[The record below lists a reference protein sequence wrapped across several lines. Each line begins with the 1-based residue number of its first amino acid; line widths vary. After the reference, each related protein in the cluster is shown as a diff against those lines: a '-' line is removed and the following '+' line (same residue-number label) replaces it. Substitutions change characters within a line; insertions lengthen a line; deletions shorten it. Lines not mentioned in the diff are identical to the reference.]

1 LAGKCNAG
9 LPALWSKAV
18 VEEHYATARAV
29 TVGQDGTYV
38 AIGYQHV
45 TNQPDDAV
53 VWRMDASG
61 KLLGKATFGAPLG
74 QELAV
79 DGVANGAGYAVLAV
93 ARTASGQP
101 ADFWLFFVDGQL
113 NPVGGEGLKY
123 GQPETEDVPYALA
136 PLADGFVLVGG
147 KGAYKGPQDVFVV
160 RTDKLGKLLWSKTY
174 GVAGLNEFA
183 TAARVTSDGGLL
195 LAGQVSPNAA
205 NQDSLIL
212 RVSLETQQQQWQTTL
227 SWPGVNDY
235 AVGAALVGGQLMV
248 ASYADSGAAGYG
260 KAGLTLVDSATG
272 AIKWSRLLGSQPIQF
287 ASDITATADGGAL
300 VVGTSEKDAQTGMW
314 LMRVDGDGWP
324 LWERSHV
331 LGTGSDGTSAAM
343 LPGGGAIAVGG
354 TYGEKMD
361 FGDLY
366 LARIDAFG
374 NASCATSGDC
384 LGKGP
389 SDCSDGLPCTSDDCT
404 GGTLCLH
411 NPFDAL
417 CDDGNVCTADACG
430 AKGCV
435 HTPVAE
441 ATPCSSGQ
449 ACTLGDQCLAG
460 QCTVRPPLWSKTL
473 GSTGGA
479 AAITALATLGEDAV
493 AVGNCASQAGDICVW
508 RVDPAGKV
516 LWFKTFGTAAVESA
530 LDIAA
535 LSDGTLGIVG
545 RSTGKTW
552 LLHLDGS
559 GLQLA
564 SVLVSLPG
572 TTALAIAAT
581 ANGGAVIAGYA
592 EMALGDENAW
602 YARLNSD
609 FSIAFQKN
617 LGSVLP
623 ERFVDVAWAN
633 NQLWAVG
640 YTTLVSGK
648 SLWAVRTDS
657 SNNHE
662 QFNLEASTAGF
673 TAVRAAPQGGEAV
686 AVGTS
691 IAGAPV
697 YYRLAAG
704 GSTVAKITS
713 SALGQK
719 LPLAMVAWMPTNAA
733 GGGAAVVAGDLLWR
747 YAETGGIAWQASLAG
762 SPDSKFAAI
771 ASSYKALWLG
781 GSQGESAWLARR
793 DVYGNATCSASGP
806 CFDLPAT
813 YCTDGIACS
822 GDTCS
827 AAQFQSNCPG
837 GKCEPTSACGHTNLA
852 SCQP

>member
-1 LAGKCNAG
+1 
-9 LPALWSKAV
+9 
-18 VEEHYATARAV
+18 
-29 TVGQDGTYV
+29 
-38 AIGYQHV
+38 
-45 TNQPDDAV
+45 
-53 VWRMDASG
+53 M
-61 KLLGKATFGAPLG
+61 
-74 QELAV
+74 
-79 DGVANGAGYAVLAV
+79 
-93 ARTASGQP
+93 
-101 ADFWLFFVDGQL
+101 
-113 NPVGGEGLKY
+113 
-123 GQPETEDVPYALA
+123 
-136 PLADGFVLVGG
+136 
-147 KGAYKGPQDVFVV
+147 
-160 RTDKLGKLLWSKTY
+160 
-174 GVAGLNEFA
+174 
-183 TAARVTSDGGLL
+183 
-195 LAGQVSPNAA
+195 
-205 NQDSLIL
+205 
-212 RVSLETQQQQWQTTL
+212 
-227 SWPGVNDY
+227 
-235 AVGAALVGGQLMV
+235 
-248 ASYADSGAAGYG
+248 
-260 KAGLTLVDSATG
+260 
-272 AIKWSRLLGSQPIQF
+272 
-287 ASDITATADGGAL
+287 
-300 VVGTSEKDAQTGMW
+300 
-314 LMRVDGDGWP
+314 
-324 LWERSHV
+324 
-331 LGTGSDGTSAAM
+331 
-343 LPGGGAIAVGG
+343 
-354 TYGEKMD
+354 
-361 FGDLY
+361 
-366 LARIDAFG
+366 
-374 NASCATSGDC
+374 
-384 LGKGP
+384 
-389 SDCSDGLPCTSDDCT
+389 
-404 GGTLCLH
+404 
-411 NPFDAL
+411 
-417 CDDGNVCTADACG
+417 
-430 AKGCV
+430 
-435 HTPVAE
+435 
-441 ATPCSSGQ
+441 
-449 ACTLGDQCLAG
+449 
-460 QCTVRPPLWSKTL
+460 
-473 GSTGGA
+473 
-479 AAITALATLGEDAV
+479 
-493 AVGNCASQAGDICVW
+493 
-508 RVDPAGKV
+508 
-516 LWFKTFGTAAVESA
+516 
-530 LDIAA
+530 
-535 LSDGTLGIVG
+535 
-545 RSTGKTW
+545 
-552 LLHLDGS
+552 
-559 GLQLA
+559 
-564 SVLVSLPG
+564 
-572 TTALAIAAT
+572 
-581 ANGGAVIAGYA
+581 IAGYA

>member
-1 LAGKCNAG
+1 
-9 LPALWSKAV
+9 
-18 VEEHYATARAV
+18 
-29 TVGQDGTYV
+29 
-38 AIGYQHV
+38 
-45 TNQPDDAV
+45 
-53 VWRMDASG
+53 
-61 KLLGKATFGAPLG
+61 
-74 QELAV
+74 
-79 DGVANGAGYAVLAV
+79 
-93 ARTASGQP
+93 
-101 ADFWLFFVDGQL
+101 
-113 NPVGGEGLKY
+113 
-123 GQPETEDVPYALA
+123 
-136 PLADGFVLVGG
+136 
-147 KGAYKGPQDVFVV
+147 
-160 RTDKLGKLLWSKTY
+160 
-174 GVAGLNEFA
+174 
-183 TAARVTSDGGLL
+183 
-195 LAGQVSPNAA
+195 
-205 NQDSLIL
+205 
-212 RVSLETQQQQWQTTL
+212 
-227 SWPGVNDY
+227 
-235 AVGAALVGGQLMV
+235 
-248 ASYADSGAAGYG
+248 
-260 KAGLTLVDSATG
+260 
-272 AIKWSRLLGSQPIQF
+272 
-287 ASDITATADGGAL
+287 
-300 VVGTSEKDAQTGMW
+300 
-314 LMRVDGDGWP
+314 
-324 LWERSHV
+324 
-331 LGTGSDGTSAAM
+331 M